1 MSDQTVKLIKLLN
14 EEKSCNEICQELNL
28 SNKQLFN
35 NLTNLR
41 NKGLF
46 LQRLYHANGE
56 IVYRPI
62 NDLETLKNINDCNKI
77 NSIILKA
84 DEQNLRTFIISDLHY
99 GNSKWDQELISK
111 VFEYCVANDIH
122 IILCCGDLI
131 DGSFGQGIKTIDSLY
146 EQIDFFVKHYP
157 FDKNILTFAV
167 GGDHDLSGLT
177 IGKQSI
183 IEITNNYRHDII
195 INGFNTTY
203 IALKNDLI
211 RLFHSIKGMTVD
223 SSITPSISFNG
234 HGHNFEI
241 PSNCNV
247 PLTVRVPSISNICTS
262 KETLP
267 TGIDMECN
275 FENEYIK
282 DACFKQI
289 YFGDKVYI
297 LNELEYKL
305 PNKSGNNHVDDEN
318 RETNKYTKTKGKY
331 RYKY

>member
-1 MSDQTVKLIKLLN
+1 M
-14 EEKSCNEICQELNL
+14 
-28 SNKQLFN
+28 
-35 NLTNLR
+35 
-41 NKGLF
+41 
-46 LQRLYHANGE
+46 
-56 IVYRPI
+56 
-62 NDLETLKNINDCNKI
+62 
-77 NSIILKA
+77 
-84 DEQNLRTFIISDLHY
+84 
-99 GNSKWDQELISK
+99 
-111 VFEYCVANDIH
+111 
-122 IILCCGDLI
+122 
-131 DGSFGQGIKTIDSLY
+131 
-146 EQIDFFVKHYP
+146 
-157 FDKNILTFAV
+157 
-167 GGDHDLSGLT
+167 SGLT

-282 DACFKQI
+282 DIEKLINKIPNYCPI
-289 YFGDKVYI
+289 KVAIITLMMKIEKRINI
-297 LNELEYKL
+297 LRLKE
-305 PNKSGNNHVDDEN
+305 SIV
-318 RETNKYTKTKGKY
+318 TNIKPLTRLVVFVCLCQLMISRIISLAIIRPIADGTKDMDPGTLLF
-331 RYKY
+331 